1 MKRGQTR
8 RDRLYALAE
17 TQGGY
22 FTAADAKALGFVYPH
37 QFFHVKRG
45 NWVRVGRGLFR
56 LKHFPAAAHEDLI
69 RWWLWSRKQGVI
81 SHESAAA
88 IYDVGDVLPSKTHLT
103 VPPGF
108 RKKGPG
114 SVILHRAQLG
124 ATDVDT
130 REGFRIT
137 TPLRTIL
144 DLAREHLDP
153 ERLRAVTRDALKKG
167 LIDRKA
173 LLSYLGKM
181 PEEIDLTSQ
190 VTLQL
195 AVGEAR

>member
-1 MKRGQTR
+1 MKRGQPR

-22 FTAADAKALGFVYPH
+22 FTAADAKALGYVYPH

-45 NWVRVGRGLFR
+45 NWVRVDRGLFR

-88 IYDVGDVLPSKTHLT
+88 VYDLGDVLPSKTHLT

-108 RKKGPG
+108 RKKRPG
-114 SVILHRAQLG
+114 SVILHRAQLES
-124 ATDVDT
+124 TDVET

-144 DLAREHLDP
+144 DLARVHLDP
-153 ERLRAVTRDALKKG
+153 ERLRAVTRDALKQG

-173 LLSYLGKM
+173 LLTYLGKM
-181 PEEIDLTSQ
+181 PEDIDLTSQ

-195 AVGEAR
+195 AVGEA

>member
-8 RDRLYALAE
+8 WDRLYALAE

-22 FTAADAKALGFVYPH
+22 FTAADAKALGYVYPH
-37 QFFHVKRG
+37 QYFHVKRG
-45 NWVRVGRGLFR
+45 NWVRVDRGIFR

-81 SHESAAA
+81 SHQSAAA
-88 IYDVGDVLPSKTHLT
+88 VYDLGDVLPSKTHLT

-108 RKKGPG
+108 RKKRPH
-114 SVILHRAQLG
+114 SVVLHRAQLE
-124 ATDVDT
+124 ATDVET
-130 REGFRIT
+130 YEGFRVT
-137 TPLRTIL
+137 TPLRTVL

-153 ERLRAVTRDALKKG
+153 ERLAAAIKDALKKG

-173 LLSYLGKM
+173 LLACLGKM
-181 PEEIDLTSQ
+181 PKEIDLATQ

-195 AVGEAR
+195 AVREAG

>member
-8 RDRLYALAE
+8 RDRLYTLAE

-22 FTAADAKALGFVYPH
+22 FTAADARRLGYVYPH

-45 NWVRVGRGLFR
+45 NWVRVDRGLFR

-88 IYDVGDVLPSKTHLT
+88 VYDLGDVLPSKTHLT

-114 SVILHRAQLG
+114 SVILHRAHLE
-124 ATDVDT
+124 ATDVET

-137 TPLRTIL
+137 TPLRTIV

-153 ERLRAVTRDALKKG
+153 ERLAAVTRDALKQG

-195 AVGEAR
+195 AVAETR